1 MRWHPEEVGQWL
13 VVLNTKK
20 AQAQLMC
27 WPTDYHRLLS
37 RGVGLVC
44 RQKHGQDRENSGE
57 GINLV
62 NIQSEEKYI
71 QAG

>member
-1 MRWHPEEVGQWL
+1 MRWRPEEVSQWL

-20 AQAQLMC
+20 VQAQLMC
-27 WPTDYHRLLS
+27 WPTNYHHLFGQGVRLVHS
-37 RGVGLVC
+37 REN
-44 RQKHGQDRENSGE
+44 GQDRENGDK

>member
-1 MRWHPEEVGQWL
+1 MRWRPEEAGQWL

-20 AQAQLMC
+20 VQAQLMC
-27 WPTDYHRLLS
+27 WLTDYHCLLGQ
-37 RGVGLVC
+37 GVRLVC
-44 RQKHGQDRENSGE
+44 RQEHRWDRENGGE

>member
-1 MRWHPEEVGQWL
+1 MRRRPEEVSQWL
-13 VVLNTKK
+13 VVPNMKK
-20 AQAQLMC
+20 VQAQLMC
-27 WPTDYHRLLS
+27 WPTDYCHLLGQ
-37 RGVGLVC
+37 GVCLV
-44 RQKHGQDRENSGE
+44 RSQGNGWDRENRDR

>member
-1 MRWHPEEVGQWL
+1 MRQYPTEVSQWL
-13 VVLNTKK
+13 VVLNVKRVW
-20 AQAQLMC
+20 AQLMC
-27 WPTDYHRLLS
+27 WPTNYHCLVGHKVRLVHQ
-37 RGVGLVC
+37 GKVG
-44 RQKHGQDRENSGE
+44 RNRENRDE